1 MNYLTNTAKTLFFI
15 VLILTGCGYETKTN
29 QTNTDKENNSE
40 NSVPF
45 IYGNLVDTMY
55 SDMDTI
61 DLFQK
66 RLKLIKFNLG
76 TDGDR
81 PYIVLDSN
89 NAVLAV
95 LSGVFM
101 RRAIFTPE
109 GDGSEGLNVDECLIN
124 GGGSVKEM
132 SFLLRELEKVVNY
145 MGENAE
151 ESIKIVHSLLEE
163 MGIIIRKEV
172 YQKHPLMKN
181 IIENEVELKE
191 YFDFETESYNWK
203 DFEKIS
209 DDNRH
214 LFKYHR
220 NLNNWHEYF
229 RHSLNKSNV
238 IVFKYYYNLILLEVV
253 DSKVMEPRYFEET
266 RYMNYK
272 TIDSKVF
279 RSLCSDKP

>member
-1 MNYLTNTAKTLFFI
+1 MNYLTNSAKTLFFI
-15 VLILTGCGYETKTN
+15 VLIMTGCDYETKTN
-29 QTNTDKENNSE
+29 QTNTNKENNSE
-40 NSVPF
+40 ANVPF
-45 IYGNLVDTMY
+45 MYGNLVDTMY

-66 RLKLIKFNLG
+66 RLKIIKFNMG
-76 TDGDR
+76 TDGNR

-95 LSGVFM
+95 LSGVFLG
-101 RRAIFTPE
+101 RAIFTPIE
-109 GDGSEGLNVDECLIN
+109 DGWEGLNVDECLIN

-132 SFLLRELEKVVNY
+132 SFLLRELEKIVNY

-172 YQKHPLMKN
+172 YQKSPLMKN
-181 IIENEVELKE
+181 IMENEVELKE
-191 YFDFETESYNWK
+191 YFDFKTELYNLK
-203 DFEKIS
+203 DFDEKT

-214 LFKYHR
+214 LVKYIR
-220 NLNNWHEYF
+220 NLNNWHDYF
-229 RHSLNKSNV
+229 RHSLNKSNI
-238 IVFKYYYNLILLEVV
+238 IVFKDEYALILLEVV

-279 RSLCSDKP
+279 RSFCIDKP

>member
-40 NSVPF
+40 ISVPF

-66 RLKLIKFNLG
+66 RLKLIKFNMG

-95 LSGVFM
+95 LSEVFIG
-101 RRAIFTPE
+101 RAIFTPSA
-109 GDGSEGLNVDECLIN
+109 DGSEGLNVDECLIN

-172 YQKHPLMKN
+172 YQKSPLMKN

-191 YFDFETESYNWK
+191 YFDFETEFYNLK
-203 DFEKIS
+203 DFDEKT
-209 DDNRH
+209 DDSRH
-214 LFKYHR
+214 LVKYIR
-220 NLNNWHEYF
+220 NLNNWHDYF
-229 RHSLNKSNV
+229 RYSLNKSNI
-238 IVFKYYYNLILLEVV
+238 IVFKDQYALILLEVV

-279 RSLCSDKP
+279 RSFCIDKP